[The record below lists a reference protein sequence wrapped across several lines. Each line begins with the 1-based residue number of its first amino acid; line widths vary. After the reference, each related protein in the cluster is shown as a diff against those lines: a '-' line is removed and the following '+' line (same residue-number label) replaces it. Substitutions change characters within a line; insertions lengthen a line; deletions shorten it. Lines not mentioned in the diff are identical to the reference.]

1 MPEARAEARLDLS
14 MRRAVLIFVLALSP
28 VAADA
33 AQTQLGAN
41 LRVTI
46 DGVTPSGGTLRVGLY
61 DEATFPAIPDTALFK
76 REIPKIAGSVVVTFD
91 RLPPGTYAVK
101 ALQDVNNNGKADPG
115 EPRGTSNGANAD
127 DFDGAAIVLEPGAN
141 MAAVHLR

>member
-1 MPEARAEARLDLS
+1 MMRNVRLLFLLVFWS
-14 MRRAVLIFVLALSP
+14 

-33 AQTQLGAN
+33 APTPLAAT

-46 DGVTPSGGTLRVGLY
+46 DGVIASGGTLRVGLY
-61 DEATFPAIPDTALFK
+61 DEATYPAIPDTALFK

-101 ALQDVNNNGKADPG
+101 VLQDVNNNGKADPG
-115 EPRGTSNGANAD
+115 EPKGTSNGANAD
-127 DFDGAAIVLEPGAN
+127 DFDGAAIVLEPGVN
-141 MAAVHLR
+141 SAAVHLR

>member
-1 MPEARAEARLDLS
+1 
-14 MRRAVLIFVLALSP
+14 MRSAALIFLLGLSS
-28 VAADA
+28 VTADA
-33 AQTQLGAN
+33 AQTQLGAS

-46 DGVTPSGGTLRVGLY
+46 DGITPSGGTLRVGLY
-61 DEATFPAIPDTALFK
+61 DEATFPAIPDTALFR
-76 REIPKIAGSVVVTFD
+76 REIPKIAGNVVVTFD

-115 EPRGTSNGANAD
+115 EPSGISNGANAG
-127 DFDGAAIVLEPGAN
+127 DFDAAAIVLEPGAN

>member
-1 MPEARAEARLDLS
+1 
-14 MRRAVLIFVLALSP
+14 MRCAVLLFVLVLSS
-28 VAADA
+28 VGANA
-33 AQTQLGAN
+33 AQTPMGAS

-46 DGVTPSGGTLRVGLY
+46 DGIAPSGGTLRVGLY

-141 MAAVHLR
+141 MATVHLR

>member
-1 MPEARAEARLDLS
+1 
-14 MRRAVLIFVLALSP
+14 MRNVALLFLLALWP

-33 AQTQLGAN
+33 APTPLAAT

-46 DGVTPSGGTLRVGLY
+46 DGVTASGGTLRVGLY
-61 DEATFPAIPDTALFK
+61 DEATYPAIPDTALFK

-101 ALQDVNNNGKADPG
+101 VLQDVNNNGKADPG
-115 EPRGTSNGANAD
+115 EPKGTSNGANAD
-127 DFDGAAIVLEPGAN
+127 DFDGAAIVLEPGVN
-141 MAAVHLR
+141 SAAVHLR

>member
-1 MPEARAEARLDLS
+1 
-14 MRRAVLIFVLALSP
+14 MRRAVLFFVLGLLP
-28 VAADA
+28 IAADA
-33 AQTQLGAN
+33 AQTQMAAT
-41 LRVTI
+41 LRVTV
-46 DGVTPSGGTLRVGLY
+46 DGVTASGGTLRVGLY

-101 ALQDVNNNGKADPG
+101 ALQDVNNNGKADPD

-141 MAAVHLR
+141 MAAVYLR

>member
-1 MPEARAEARLDLS
+1 MRNVVLVFLLGLSSFTAE
-14 MRRAVLIFVLALSP
+14 
-28 VAADA
+28 A
-33 AQTQLGAN
+33 AQTPLAAT

-76 REIPKIAGSVVVTFD
+76 RDIPKIAGSVVVTFD

-141 MAAVHLR
+141 MAAVYLR

>member
-1 MPEARAEARLDLS
+1 
-14 MRRAVLIFVLALSP
+14 MRNAVLVFLLGLSP
-28 VAADA
+28 FAADA
-33 AQTQLGAN
+33 AQTQLGAS

-61 DEATFPAIPDTALFK
+61 DEATFPAIPDTALVK
-76 REIPKIAGSVVVTFD
+76 REIPQIAGSVVVTFD

-115 EPRGTSNGANAD
+115 EPMGISNGANAD
-127 DFDGAAIVLEPGAN
+127 NFDGAAIVLQPGAN

>member
-1 MPEARAEARLDLS
+1 
-14 MRRAVLIFVLALSP
+14 MRHAALIFLLGISP

-33 AQTQLGAN
+33 AQTQMAAN

-46 DGVTPSGGTLRVGLY
+46 DGVTASGGTLRIGLY

-76 REIPKIAGSVVVTFD
+76 REIPKIAESVVVTFD

-101 ALQDVNNNGKADPG
+101 ALQDVNNNGKADRS
-115 EPRGTSNGANAD
+115 EPMGISNGANAD
-127 DFDGAAIVLEPGAN
+127 NFDAAAIVLEPGAN

>member
-1 MPEARAEARLDLS
+1 
-14 MRRAVLIFVLALSP
+14 MRTVALLFLLALWP

-33 AQTQLGAN
+33 APTPLAAT

-46 DGVTPSGGTLRVGLY
+46 DGVTASGGTLRVGLY
-61 DEATFPAIPDTALFK
+61 DEATYPAIPYTALFK

-101 ALQDVNNNGKADPG
+101 VLQDVNNNGKADPG
-115 EPRGTSNGANAD
+115 EPKGTSNGANAD
-127 DFDGAAIVLEPGAN
+127 DFDGAAIVLEPGVN
-141 MAAVHLR
+141 SAAVHLR

>member
-1 MPEARAEARLDLS
+1 
-14 MRRAVLIFVLALSP
+14 MRTVALLFLLALWP

-33 AQTQLGAN
+33 APTPLAAT

-46 DGVTPSGGTLRVGLY
+46 DGVIASGGTLRVGLY
-61 DEATFPAIPDTALFK
+61 DEATYPAIPDTALFK

-101 ALQDVNNNGKADPG
+101 VLQDVNNNGKADPG
-115 EPRGTSNGANAD
+115 EPKGTSNGANAD
-127 DFDGAAIVLEPGAN
+127 DFDGAAIVLEPGVN
-141 MAAVHLR
+141 SAAVHLR

>member
-1 MPEARAEARLDLS
+1 
-14 MRRAVLIFVLALSP
+14 MRRAVLFFVLGLLP
-28 VAADA
+28 VTADA
-33 AQTQLGAN
+33 AQTQMAAT

-46 DGVTPSGGTLRVGLY
+46 DGITASGGTLRVGLY

-101 ALQDVNNNGKADPG
+101 AWQDVNSNGKADVG
-115 EPRGTSNGANAD
+115 EPSGISNGANAD
-127 DFDGAAIVLEPGAN
+127 NFDGAAIVLQLGAN
-141 MAAVHLR
+141 VAAVHLR

>member
-1 MPEARAEARLDLS
+1 
-14 MRRAVLIFVLALSP
+14 MRNVALLFLLALWP

-33 AQTQLGAN
+33 APTPLAAT

-46 DGVTPSGGTLRVGLY
+46 DGVIASGGTLRVGLY
-61 DEATFPAIPDTALFK
+61 DEATYPAIPDTALFK

-101 ALQDVNNNGKADPG
+101 VLQDVNNNGKADPG
-115 EPRGTSNGANAD
+115 EPKGTSNGANAD
-127 DFDGAAIVLEPGAN
+127 DFDGAAIVLEPGVN
-141 MAAVHLR
+141 SAAVHLR

>member
-1 MPEARAEARLDLS
+1 
-14 MRRAVLIFVLALSP
+14 MRTVALPFLLALWP

-33 AQTQLGAN
+33 APTPLAAT

-46 DGVTPSGGTLRVGLY
+46 DGVIASGGTLRVSLY
-61 DEATFPAIPDTALFK
+61 DEATYPAIPDTALFK

-101 ALQDVNNNGKADPG
+101 VLQDVNNNGKADPG
-115 EPRGTSNGANAD
+115 EPKGTSNGANAD
-127 DFDGAAIVLEPGAN
+127 DFDGAAIVLEPGVN
-141 MAAVHLR
+141 SAAVHLR

>member
-1 MPEARAEARLDLS
+1 
-14 MRRAVLIFVLALSP
+14 MRCAVLFFVLGLLP

-33 AQTQLGAN
+33 AQTQMAAT
-41 LRVTI
+41 LRVTV
-46 DGVTPSGGTLRVGLY
+46 DGVTASGGTLRVGLY
-61 DEATFPAIPDTALFK
+61 DEATFPAIPDTALFR

-115 EPRGTSNGANAD
+115 EPAGTSNGANTG
-127 DFDGAAIVLEPGAN
+127 DFDAAAIVIQPGAN

>member
-1 MPEARAEARLDLS
+1 MRNAALLFLLGLS
-14 MRRAVLIFVLALSP
+14 SVS
-28 VAADA
+28 ADA
-33 AQTQLGAN
+33 AQTPLAAN
-41 LRVTI
+41 LRVTV
-46 DGVTPSGGTLRVGLY
+46 DGVTASGGTLRVGLY
-61 DEATFPAIPDTALFK
+61 DEATFPAIPDTALFR

-127 DFDGAAIVLEPGAN
+127 DFDAAAIVLEPGAN
-141 MAAVHLR
+141 MATVHLR

>member
-1 MPEARAEARLDLS
+1 MRGGSALVFLLGLS
-14 MRRAVLIFVLALSP
+14 SVS
-28 VAADA
+28 ADA
-33 AQTQLGAN
+33 AQIEMAAN

-46 DGVTPSGGTLRVGLY
+46 DGVTASGGTLRVSLY

-76 REIPKIAGSVVVTFD
+76 REIPKIAGSVVVIFD
-91 RLPPGTYAVK
+91 RLPPGTYAVR

-115 EPRGTSNGANAD
+115 EPRGISNGAKAD

-141 MAAVHLR
+141 VAAVHLR

>member
-1 MPEARAEARLDLS
+1 
-14 MRRAVLIFVLALSP
+14 MRHAALIFLLGLSP
-28 VAADA
+28 AAADA
-33 AQTQLGAN
+33 AQTQMAAN

-46 DGVTPSGGTLRVGLY
+46 DGVTASSGTLRVGLY

-101 ALQDVNNNGKADPG
+101 ALQDVNNNGKADRG
-115 EPRGTSNGANAD
+115 EPMGISNGANAD
-127 DFDGAAIVLEPGAN
+127 DFDAAAIVLQPGAN

>member
-1 MPEARAEARLDLS
+1 
-14 MRRAVLIFVLALSP
+14 MRNVALLFLLALWP

-33 AQTQLGAN
+33 APTPLAAT

-46 DGVTPSGGTLRVGLY
+46 DGVTAAGGTLRVGLY

-115 EPRGTSNGANAD
+115 EPSGISNAANAD
-127 DFDGAAIVLEPGAN
+127 NFDGAAIVLEPGVN
-141 MAAVHLR
+141 SAALHLR

>member
-1 MPEARAEARLDLS
+1 
-14 MRRAVLIFVLALSP
+14 MRRAVLLFVLVLSP

-33 AQTQLGAN
+33 AQTPLGAN

-46 DGVTPSGGTLRVGLY
+46 DGVTSSGGTLRVGLY

-76 REIPKIAGSVVVTFD
+76 REIPQIAGSVVVTFD

-101 ALQDVNNNGKADPG
+101 VLQDVNNNGKADPG
-115 EPRGTSNGANAD
+115 EPKGTSNGANAD

>member
-1 MPEARAEARLDLS
+1 
-14 MRRAVLIFVLALSP
+14 MRSAVLVFLLGLWP
-28 VAADA
+28 LTADA
-33 AQTQLGAN
+33 AQTPLGAS

-76 REIPKIAGSVVVTFD
+76 REIPQIAGSVVVTFD

-115 EPRGTSNGANAD
+115 EPTGISNGANAD
-127 DFDGAAIVLEPGAN
+127 NFDGAAIVLEPGAN
-141 MAAVHLR
+141 RAAVHLH

>member
-1 MPEARAEARLDLS
+1 
-14 MRRAVLIFVLALSP
+14 MRSAILIFLLGLWSLGAE
-28 VAADA
+28 A
-33 AQTQLGAN
+33 AQTQLGAS

>member
-1 MPEARAEARLDLS
+1 
-14 MRRAVLIFVLALSP
+14 MRRAVLLFVLGLSP
-28 VAADA
+28 VTAEA
-33 AQTQLGAN
+33 AQTPLGAS

-46 DGVTPSGGTLRVGLY
+46 DGIAPSGGTLRVGLY

-101 ALQDVNNNGKADPG
+101 ALQDLNNNGKADPG
-115 EPRGTSNGANAD
+115 EPKGTSNGANAD

-141 MAAVHLR
+141 MAVVHLR

>member
-1 MPEARAEARLDLS
+1 
-14 MRRAVLIFVLALSP
+14 MRSRIALLLLLGLLP
-28 VAADA
+28 VSVEA
-33 AQTQLGAN
+33 AQTPLAAT

-61 DEATFPAIPDTALFK
+61 DEATFPAIPDTALFR

-115 EPRGTSNGANAD
+115 EPTGTSNGANAD

>member
-1 MPEARAEARLDLS
+1 
-14 MRRAVLIFVLALSP
+14 MRDVALLFLLALWP
-28 VAADA
+28 VAGDA
-33 AQTQLGAN
+33 APTPLAAT

-46 DGVTPSGGTLRVGLY
+46 DGVTASGGTLRVGLY

-115 EPRGTSNGANAD
+115 EPSGISNGANAD
-127 DFDGAAIVLEPGAN
+127 NFDGAAIVLEPGAN
-141 MAAVHLR
+141 RAAVHLR

>member
-1 MPEARAEARLDLS
+1 M
-14 MRRAVLIFVLALSP
+14 MRTVALLFLLALWP

-33 AQTQLGAN
+33 APTPLAAT

-46 DGVTPSGGTLRVGLY
+46 DGVTASGGTLRVGLY
-61 DEATFPAIPDTALFK
+61 DEATYPAIPDTALFK

-101 ALQDVNNNGKADPG
+101 VLQDVNNNGKADPG
-115 EPRGTSNGANAD
+115 EPKGTSNGANAD
-127 DFDGAAIVLEPGAN
+127 DFDGAAIVLEPGVN
-141 MAAVHLR
+141 SAAVHLR

>member
-1 MPEARAEARLDLS
+1 
-14 MRRAVLIFVLALSP
+14 MRKTVLAFVLALAS
-28 VAADA
+28 AAAEA
-33 AQTQLGAN
+33 AQTQLAAS
-41 LRVTI
+41 LRITI

-61 DEATFPAIPDTALFK
+61 DEATFPAIPDTALFR
-76 REIPKIAGSVVVTFD
+76 REIPKIAGGVVVTFD

-115 EPRGTSNGANAD
+115 EPSGISNGANAG
-127 DFDGAAIVLEPGAN
+127 DFDGAAIVVEPGAN